1 MKIKTIINLVF
12 SIIVG
17 LYLALHSTFISGM
30 NPHLEKLLS
39 AGIFLICI
47 LIIVSIY
54 TEPNKK
60 LQIIQVI
67 ILISAMAI
75 GLYLHAKAS
84 DSINGENPRI
94 YYQTDKN

>member
-1 MKIKTIINLVF
+1 MKIKTLINVVF

-17 LYLALHSTFISGM
+17 LYLASHSTFISGM

-47 LIIVSIY
+47 LTIVSIY

-60 LQIIQVI
+60 LQIIQVT
-67 ILISAMAI
+67 ILISAMLI

-84 DSINGENPRI
+84 ESLNRENPRM
-94 YYQTDKN
+94 YYETDKN

>member
-1 MKIKTIINLVF
+1 MKIKTIINVVF

-54 TEPNKK
+54 TESNKK
-60 LQIIQVI
+60 LQIIQVT
-67 ILISAMAI
+67 ILISAMLI
-75 GLYLHAKAS
+75 GLYIHAKTS
-84 DSINGENPRI
+84 ESLNGENPRI
-94 YYQTDKN
+94 YYKSDNN